1 MSDAFT
7 PVPEDHF
14 TFGLWTVG
22 NPGRDPFGHEVRA
35 PLDPVD
41 SVKHLAEVGAYGVS
55 FHDDDL
61 VPVGSS
67 ASERDAIVARFQGAL
82 DETGLRVPMA
92 TCNLFSQPVFRDGAF
107 TANDVQV
114 RRFALAK
121 TLDADRSRRGARC
134 RDLRD
139 VGRARGVRGR
149 RRDGHARRARPLR
162 RSREPR
168 VRVRARAGVRA
179 ALRARAQAQRAAWR
193 HPAAD
198 GGPHARVHRRARP
211 SGDGGA

>member
-1 MSDAFT
+1 MSDQFT
-7 PVPEDHF
+7 PVPDDHF

-61 VPVGSS
+61 VPFGSS
-67 ASERDAIVARFQGAL
+67 AAERDAIVARFQGAL
-82 DETGLRVPMA
+82 DETGMRVPMA

-114 RRFALAK
+114 RRFALRQ
-121 TLDADRSRRGARC
+121 DARRHRSWGGVRC
-134 RDLRD
+134 RDVRD
-139 VGRARGVRGR
+139 VGRSRRLRGR
-149 RRDGHARRARPLR
+149 RGDGHARRTRPLC
-162 RSREPR
+162 RSGEPR
-168 VRVRARAGVRA
+168 VRVRT
-179 ALRARAQAQRAAWR
+179 
-193 HPAAD
+193 
-198 GGPHARVHRRARP
+198 
-211 SGDGGA
+211 

>member
-67 ASERDAIVARFQGAL
+67 AAERDAIVARFKGAL

-121 TLDADRSRRGARC
+121 TLDAIDLGVELGAEVFVMWGWPRGM
-134 RDLRD
+134 
-139 VGRARGVRGR
+139 
-149 RRDGHARRARPLR
+149 
-162 RSREPR
+162 
-168 VRVRARAGVRA
+168 
-179 ALRARAQAQRAAWR
+179 
-193 HPAAD
+193 
-198 GGPHARVHRRARP
+198 
-211 SGDGGA
+211 